1 MFERFQEAARTAYLD
16 LKSNN
21 KLDFSREW
29 PSTGELKKWCLR
41 TYARGLSQDDIR
53 VFHLFFNDSHHDDD
67 LERVIMRFS
76 SDKFRPLRNFIIGE
90 TQQPAEKA
98 IKLLAVL
105 INLEP
110 RPYKSSD
117 WVHIE
122 RTCID
127 QHEDVVPTTNE
138 NTILPKK
145 KSIIRQSKRR
155 FYLIRGRLL
164 TIACSVSVYMTAPKG
179 NKSEKIKGSLWR
191 SIARMSAY
199 TMKLFL

>member
-41 TYARGLSQDDIR
+41 TYARGLSSDDLR
-53 VFHLFFNDSHHDDD
+53 VFHLFFNDSHHDED
-67 LERVIMRFS
+67 LEKVIKRFN

-98 IKLLAVL
+98 VKLLAVL
-105 INLEP
+105 INFEP

-117 WVHIE
+117 WVNMEETLIYPSE
-122 RTCID
+122 N
-127 QHEDVVPTTNE
+127 VVPTRSG
-138 NTILPKK
+138 NTVTLKK

-164 TIACSVSVYMTAPKG
+164 TIACSISVYMTPPKR
-179 NKSEKIKGSLWR
+179 NKSEKVRESLWR
-191 SIARMSAY
+191 SIARISAY
-199 TMKLFL
+199 TMKLLL

>member
-1 MFERFQEAARTAYLD
+1 
-16 LKSNN
+16 
-21 KLDFSREW
+21 
-29 PSTGELKKWCLR
+29 
-41 TYARGLSQDDIR
+41 
-53 VFHLFFNDSHHDDD
+53 
-67 LERVIMRFS
+67 MRFN

-122 RTCID
+122 GICIN

-138 NTILPKK
+138 NTVVPKK
-145 KSIIRQSKRR
+145 KIDNSTKQTTVLFDQGEIADYSLFGFSIYDHSKR
-155 FYLIRGRLL
+155 
-164 TIACSVSVYMTAPKG
+164 K
-179 NKSEKIKGSLWR
+179 
-191 SIARMSAY
+191 
-199 TMKLFL
+199 